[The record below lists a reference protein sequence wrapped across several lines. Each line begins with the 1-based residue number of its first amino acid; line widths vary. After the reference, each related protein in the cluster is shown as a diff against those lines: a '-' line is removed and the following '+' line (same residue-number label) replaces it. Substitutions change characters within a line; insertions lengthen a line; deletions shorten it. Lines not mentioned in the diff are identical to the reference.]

1 MSTLATAAPSV
12 TLQPAVLE
20 ASKAVSS
27 SHRLLDVRDLRFFSI
42 AHHLV
47 EQYYCLAWSI
57 SIAEK
62 PFARRFRPNAKICR
76 MNRRKSLQA
85 LFQLWLCSLPPFS
98 RLLHATTG
106 KEGEYFP
113 NYVDVATR
121 AGLTAKTV
129 VAGHES
135 KDFLLSTTG
144 GGIAL
149 LDYDN
154 DGWLDIFVVNSWG
167 LSGFPKGNEP
177 TNHLYKNNRDGTFTD
192 VTAKSNLRHSGWG
205 QGVCVGDYNNDGFMD
220 LYVTYYGKNV
230 LYRNN
235 GDGTFTDVTRESG
248 LLQPQDH
255 WNSGA
260 AFLDYDRD
268 GRLDLFVSNY
278 VSYDSGLALYD
289 SDPSLLGVQSP
300 VLHGPAGL
308 QGSNNILYHNDGDG
322 TFTDV
327 SKASGVANSE
337 PTYGFTPCVA
347 DYDND
352 GWPDIYVANDSTPS
366 LLFKNN
372 HNGTFTEVGLL
383 AGVAVDENGG
393 TQGGMGVDAG
403 DYDGDGLL
411 DIIKTNFS
419 DQTTSLYH
427 NRGNGFFSDRTFQA
441 GLSTQTSSVKWGTAF
456 ADFDNDGQLD
466 VFIVTGAIYPPGLS
480 GRRLSPKENES
491 KKILYRNVGNGRF
504 EDISERSGAGLL
516 LPRCSR
522 GAAFGDIFNTGQINV
537 VINNLNDTPTLLRN
551 QSPSTN
557 SWLLVRLVGTRTN
570 RAAIGSR
577 VIVET
582 EGRRQIQEVR
592 SGGSFCSQS
601 DLRLHFG
608 LGRARE
614 ATRIILKWLG
624 GVQEIVEH
632 VSANR
637 LVVIQEGKGIVGQ
650 EKF

>member
-1 MSTLATAAPSV
+1 
-12 TLQPAVLE
+12 
-20 ASKAVSS
+20 
-27 SHRLLDVRDLRFFSI
+27 
-42 AHHLV
+42 
-47 EQYYCLAWSI
+47 
-57 SIAEK
+57 
-62 PFARRFRPNAKICR
+62 
-76 MNRRKSLQA
+76 
-85 LFQLWLCSLPPFS
+85 
-98 RLLHATTG
+98 
-106 KEGEYFP
+106 
-113 NYVDVATR
+113 
-121 AGLTAKTV
+121 V

-135 KDFLLSTTG
+135 KDFLVSTTG

-149 LDYDN
+149 FDYDN

-167 LSGFPKGNEP
+167 LNGFPKDEEP

-192 VTAKSNLRHSGWG
+192 VTAKANLVRSGWG
-205 QGVCVGDYNNDGFMD
+205 QGVCVGDYNDDGFLD
-220 LYVTYYGKNV
+220 LLVTYYGTNV

-248 LLQPQDH
+248 LLQAENH

-268 GRLDLFVSNY
+268 GHLDLIVSNY
-278 VSYDSGLALYD
+278 VGYDSGLALYD
-289 SDPSLLGVQSP
+289 SDPSLVGVQSP

-308 QGSNNILYHNDGDG
+308 QGSKNILYHNNGDG

-327 SKASGVANSE
+327 SKAVGIANSE
-337 PTYGFTPCVA
+337 ATYGFTPCVA

-366 LLFKNN
+366 QLFKNN

-411 DIIKTNFS
+411 DIVKTNFS
-419 DQTTSLYH
+419 DQTPSLYH
-427 NRGNGFFSDRTFQA
+427 NRGNGFFTDRTFQA
-441 GLSTQTSSVKWGTAF
+441 GLSGATSSVKWGTAF
-456 ADFDNDGQLD
+456 FDFDNDGLLD
-466 VFIVTGAIYPPGLS
+466 LFIVTGGIYPPGLS
-480 GRRLSPKENES
+480 ARSPKPKENEG
-491 KKILYRNVGNGRF
+491 KKILYRNQGNGRF
-504 EDISERSGAGLL
+504 EDISEQSGGGLL
-516 LPRCSR
+516 VRRCSR
-522 GAAFGDIFNTGQINV
+522 GAAFGDMFHTGQIDV
-537 VINNLNDTPTLLRN
+537 VINNMNDAPTLLRN

-577 VIVET
+577 VIVEA

-614 ATRIILKWLG
+614 AMRLTIKWLSG
-624 GVQEIVEH
+624 RQEVLEH
-632 VSANR
+632 VPANR